1 MTTRKKWMRL
11 KPGESIVLDKASYP
25 NAIKI
30 KHYWRR
36 KAKRPREFMIE
47 RISDDAWMLRR
58 AA

>member
-1 MTTRKKWMRL
+1 MRAKWMRL
-11 KPGESIVLDKASYP
+11 KPGESMVIDKRSYP

-47 RISDDAWMLRR
+47 RISDDRWMLRR